1 MKNTRH
7 DPNQKKDRKEGKR
20 NVYFF
25 VNFKFRKCFMSL
37 SRVND
42 SAKVIFSFSVIIIS
56 LIIDRVTLVTIVS
69 EYVFLFDM

>member
-25 VNFKFRKCFMSL
+25 VNFKFRKCFISL
-37 SRVND
+37 SCVND
-42 SAKVIFSFSVIIIS
+42 SAKVIFSFS

>member
-37 SRVND
+37 SCVND
-42 SAKVIFSFSVIIIS
+42 SAKVIFFFSVIS

>member
-37 SRVND
+37 SCVND
-42 SAKVIFSFSVIIIS
+42 SAKVIFSFS

>member
-25 VNFKFRKCFMSL
+25 VNLKFRKCFMSL
-37 SRVND
+37 SCVND
-42 SAKVIFSFSVIIIS
+42 SAKVIFSFSDIS

-69 EYVFLFDM
+69 ECVFLFDM

>member
-37 SRVND
+37 NCVND
-42 SAKVIFSFSVIIIS
+42 SAKVIFSFS